1 MLLAPDSQ
9 GTMLEE
15 LKSKRKRLQKRFEDD
30 PNEIHLALEVKI
42 IDDQIAECN
51 QQVQH
56 KKSSSRSSAVLT
68 RRKLS

>member
-1 MLLAPDSQ
+1 
-9 GTMLEE
+9 MLEE
-15 LKSKRKRLQKRFEDD
+15 LKSKRKRLRKRFEDD

-42 IDDQIAECN
+42 IDDKIAEGN